1 VFGKVYLKNGLIMSV
16 TIIGIDYATDPNKVG
31 LALGSWH
38 NHKAD
43 ILAIAKGS
51 RVKPITE
58 TIASWIRP
66 DQPTLISLDAPL
78 GWPVRL
84 GYTLA
89 SHMAGE
95 LITTAPNKLF
105 RRATDCT
112 VRKKLGRQPLD
123 VGADRI
129 ARTAHSALQIIEGLG
144 QRIGQSIPLAWDKA
158 IEGIS
163 VIEVYPAATLL
174 AHEIRASGYKGSDQ
188 EARREIVK
196 SLRSLLTLPSD
207 ISLMV
212 SNADVLDAVVC
223 VLAAVDFLSGR
234 VVEPE
239 DRELAMKEGWI
250 WFRPT

>member
-1 VFGKVYLKNGLIMSV
+1 
-16 TIIGIDYATDPNKVG
+16 VG

-38 NHKAD
+38 NQKAD
-43 ILAIAKGS
+43 ILDIAKGS
-51 RVKPITE
+51 RPIAK

-66 DQPTLISLDAPL
+66 DQPTLISIDAPL
-78 GWPVRL
+78 GWPAKL

-129 ARTAHSALQIIEGLG
+129 ARTAHSALKIIERLG
-144 QRIGQSIPLAWDKA
+144 QLIGQSIPLAWDKA

-174 AHEIRASGYKGSDQ
+174 AHEIRASGYKASNQ
-188 EARREIVK
+188 EARREIVEN
-196 SLRSLLTLPSD
+196 LQNLLTLPND

-223 VLAAVDFLSGR
+223 VLSAVDFLLGR

-250 WFRPT
+250 WFRPK

>member
-1 VFGKVYLKNGLIMSV
+1 MSV
-16 TIIGIDYATDPNKVG
+16 TIIGIDHATDPKNVG

-38 NHKAD
+38 NHKTD
-43 ILAIAKGS
+43 ILAIAKGNRGKS
-51 RVKPITE
+51 IAE

-66 DQPTLISLDAPL
+66 DQPTLISIDAPL
-78 GWPVRL
+78 GWPDRL
-84 GYTLA
+84 GCTLA
-89 SHMAGE
+89 SHMAGK
-95 LITTAPNKLF
+95 LIATDPNKLF
-105 RRATDCT
+105 RRATDCM

-144 QRIGQSIPLAWDKA
+144 QLIGQSIPLAWNKT

-174 AHEIRASGYKGSDQ
+174 AYKIRASGYKKSNQ
-188 EARREIVK
+188 EARREIVE
-196 SLRSLLTLPSD
+196 SLSSLLTLPSD

-223 VLAAVDFLSGR
+223 VLAAVDFLLGR

-239 DRELAMKEGWI
+239 NRELAMKEGWI
-250 WFRPT
+250 WFRPK